1 MSGEPVLM
9 DVPDALCGRRIVVRP
24 YQPQDTPAILAGV
37 SASRADLEHRLRSK
51 KGFDSPDDARRL
63 VARSRA
69 RWILR
74 EDFIAGIFAPP
85 AGAFCGGISLH
96 PVDWDHGKFEIGYWL
111 CVEARGKGYATEA
124 VRLMTRLAFARLGA
138 QRVEIVVECDNAPSC
153 RVAER
158 AHFLREG
165 TLRRHLAAPDGTLRD
180 VHVYSLIREDY
191 ERLPARQGQV
201 PGEGGMSGAGAW
213 RQPEPS
219 SAAPPPAPGAGAMRR
234 HGPDILFL
242 DSAADLAPEQLDGF
256 FSGWRRP
263 VTAREHLR
271 LLRTSDAVVVAV
283 DPAAP
288 RVAGFVAALS
298 DGVLCA
304 HITVLEVLPAY
315 RGRGIGRTMVRRL
328 LERLGD
334 LYAVDAVCDPDL
346 LPFYARCGLTPAA
359 AAVRRCYA
367 DRSGG
372 ARAAQ
377 GK

>member
-1 MSGEPVLM
+1 MLM

-51 KGFDSPDDARRL
+51 KGFESPDDARRV

-124 VRLMTRLAFARLGA
+124 VRLMTRLAFAHLGA

-158 AHFLREG
+158 ADFLREG

-180 VHVYSLIREDY
+180 VHVYSLIREDC
-191 ERLPARQGQV
+191 ERLPAGQV
-201 PGEGGMSGAGAW
+201 PGEGGISGAGAW

-219 SAAPPPAPGAGAMRR
+219 GAAPPPAPGAGAMRL
-234 HGPDILFL
+234 HDPDILFL

-263 VTAREHLR
+263 VTAGEHLR
-271 LLRTSDAVVVAV
+271 LLRASEAVVVAV
-283 DPAAP
+283 DPAAS
-288 RVAGFVAALS
+288 RVGRVCRRAQRRRPVRPHHPARSPARVSRARDWADHGAQAPGEAGRPV
-298 DGVLCA
+298 
-304 HITVLEVLPAY
+304 
-315 RGRGIGRTMVRRL
+315 RGGRRL
-328 LERLGD
+328 RPGPAAVLRAVRSDTRGGCSPAVVRKRLG
-334 LYAVDAVCDPDL
+334 
-346 LPFYARCGLTPAA
+346 RCPGCPGY
-359 AAVRRCYA
+359 VIPV
-367 DRSGG
+367 
-372 ARAAQ
+372 
-377 GK
+377 